1 MGLFSALKSMFS
13 GAEGEAS
20 SITVHDAVEYNG
32 FEIVPMPQKEN
43 GQYRV
48 NGIVRKGDQEH
59 RFIRSDLVFS
69 EADCV
74 ELTVRKARTT
84 IDQMGDKIFS

>member
-1 MGLFSALKSMFS
+1 MGFISALKALFAGSEG
-13 GAEGEAS
+13 GAEATS
-20 SITVHDAVEYNG
+20 VHDAVEYNG

-48 NGIVRKGDQEH
+48 DGIVRKGDQEH

-74 ELTVRKARTT
+74 ELTLRKAKTS
-84 IDQMGDKIFS
+84 IDQMGEKIFS